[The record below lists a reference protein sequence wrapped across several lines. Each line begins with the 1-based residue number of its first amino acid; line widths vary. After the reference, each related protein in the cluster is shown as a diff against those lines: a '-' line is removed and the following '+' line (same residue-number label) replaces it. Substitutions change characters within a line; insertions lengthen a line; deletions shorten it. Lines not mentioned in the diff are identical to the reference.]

1 MNRGLIIFAREPVP
15 GKVKTRLA
23 REVGNKC
30 AAELYCAMIEDV
42 LANAASLDGVQP
54 LLFWALDSAVMP
66 ADPGIPGLRMFEQHG
81 TTLGARMEA
90 AFRHAF
96 QNGIDVCCIIGTDSP
111 DLPPEYI
118 AEAFDLLEN
127 NRADVVF
134 GPAEDGGYYLLG
146 LRQIWRELF
155 ADIAWSTP
163 EVLAAS
169 LARANE
175 LGLRTSLLP
184 SWYDIDTL
192 QDLLRLI
199 ASPGKSA
206 LRTHNLTD
214 RLMKNQDYTKD
225 RPRSHSKEIGT

>member
-1 MNRGLIIFAREPVP
+1 MSRGLIIFAREPVP

-23 REVGNKC
+23 REVGKQC
-30 AAELYCAMIEDV
+30 AAELYSAMIEDV

-54 LLFWALDSAVMP
+54 LLFWALDSAEMP
-66 ADPGIPGLRMFEQHG
+66 ADPVIPGLRMLEQHG
-81 TTLGARMEA
+81 TTLGERMGD

-96 QNGIDVCCIIGTDSP
+96 QSGFDTCCIIGTDSP

-118 AEAFDLLEN
+118 AEAFDQLESSK
-127 NRADVVF
+127 ADAVF

-146 LRQIWRELF
+146 LRQNRQELF
-155 ADIAWSTP
+155 TDIAWSTP
-163 EVLAAS
+163 EVLEAS
-169 LARANE
+169 LTRANE

-199 ASPGKSA
+199 ASPSKSA
-206 LRTHNLTD
+206 LRTRNLAD